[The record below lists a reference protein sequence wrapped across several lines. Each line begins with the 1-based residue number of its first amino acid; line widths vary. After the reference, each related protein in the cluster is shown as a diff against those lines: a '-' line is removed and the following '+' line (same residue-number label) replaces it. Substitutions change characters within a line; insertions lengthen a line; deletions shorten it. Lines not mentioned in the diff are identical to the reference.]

1 MWCGH
6 PIYMYTY
13 AYLDDDNDNDY
24 VYDNSVYVCGHIC
37 VSSVVARQ
45 TNNSKKTN
53 DRVSVRR
60 RKTQQIININK
71 SHLQICA
78 LDESERNGAIL
89 WQLTLNLYKN
99 KNRSLVCFVCAWTKS
114 ASKKIWNY
122 STEIVLL
129 CLFGQLNGINRLTLT
144 FNKSMNRNN
153 CWYQSIL

>member
-1 MWCGH
+1 MRTSNIH
-6 PIYMYTY
+6 
-13 AYLDDDNDNDY
+13 
-24 VYDNSVYVCGHIC
+24 VHIC
-37 VSSVVARQ
+37 IFGRRQ
-45 TNNSKKTN
+45 RRRLRIRQQCLCMWTHLCVIGCRAANKQFKKTN

-60 RKTQQIININK
+60 RKTKQIININK

-144 FNKSMNRNN
+144 FNQSMNRNN